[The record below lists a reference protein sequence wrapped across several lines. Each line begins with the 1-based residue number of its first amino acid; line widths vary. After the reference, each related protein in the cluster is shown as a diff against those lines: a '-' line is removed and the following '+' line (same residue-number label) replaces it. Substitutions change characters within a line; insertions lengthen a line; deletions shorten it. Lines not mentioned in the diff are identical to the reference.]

1 MQFSPFMSSHGKILG
16 TLLSLSILMDC
27 SPWVGAAERPTAPPA
42 PELDSQKLL
51 QAAQA
56 AFKQGQRA
64 EAVLLA
70 DKAIAVD
77 PSDPK
82 CYALRG
88 QFFESMGDHVRAIA
102 DYDQVIKRDPK
113 AALVYQRRGVEHF
126 RAGNFKQSV
135 ADFDKFLDFVP
146 AQAPQHWQRGI
157 SCYYAG
163 MFEEGRKQFELHQT
177 VNPQDVENAV
187 WHFLCVARATSV
199 ERARASLIPVTGDSR
214 VPMAEV
220 QLLFAGKL
228 KPEDVLKAAQAGE
241 GSRERRNEQ
250 LFYAHLYLG
259 LYFEAV
265 GDSAKAREHILRAAT
280 EFKSDHYMGDVAR
293 VHAAVL
299 KAKGKGKAP

>member
-1 MQFSPFMSSHGKILG
+1 MQLSAAMSSHAKTSLLLL
-16 TLLSLSILMDC
+16 LLSGLMHC
-27 SPWVGAAERPTAPPA
+27 APLVTAAEKPAVAAAPQRNT
-42 PELDSQKLL
+42 QKLL
-51 QAAQA
+51 QLAEA

-70 DKAIAVD
+70 DQAIAAD
-77 PSDPK
+77 STDAK
-82 CYALRG
+82 GYAMRG
-88 QFFESMGDHVRAIA
+88 QFFETMGDHARAIA
-102 DYDQVIKRDPK
+102 DFDQVIQRDPK
-113 AALVYQRRGVEHF
+113 AAMIYQHRGTEHF
-126 RAGNFKQSV
+126 KAGNFKQSV
-135 ADFDKFLDFVP
+135 ADFDKFLELVP

-177 VNPQDVENAV
+177 VNPRDVENAA
-187 WHFLCVARATSV
+187 WHFLCVARASSV
-199 ERARASLIPVTGDSR
+199 TKARASLIPVTGDGR
-214 VPMAEV
+214 VPMTEV

-241 GSRERRNEQ
+241 GSKERRNEQ

-259 LYFEAV
+259 LYYEAL
-265 GDSAKAREHILRAAT
+265 GDAAKAREHILRAAM

-299 KAKGKGKAP
+299 KARSP

>member
-1 MQFSPFMSSHGKILG
+1 MSSLGKTPLV
-16 TLLSLSILMDC
+16 LLLLPVLTFC
-27 SPWVGAAERPTAPPA
+27 SPTVGAAEKPAAAPA
-42 PELDSQKLL
+42 PQRNTQKFL
-51 QAAQA
+51 QLADAT
-56 AFKQGQRA
+56 FKQGQRA

-70 DKAIAVD
+70 DQAIASD

-82 CYALRG
+82 GYALRG
-88 QFFESMGDHVRAIA
+88 QFFETMGDHARAIA
-102 DYDQVIKRDPK
+102 DYDQVIQRDPK
-113 AALVYQRRGVEHF
+113 AAMIYQRRGVEHF
-126 RAGNFKQSV
+126 KAGNFKQSV
-135 ADFDKFLDFVP
+135 ADFDKFLEFVP

-177 VNPQDVENAV
+177 VNPRDVENAV
-187 WHFLCVARATSV
+187 WHFLCVARASSV
-199 ERARASLIPVTGDSR
+199 AKARASLIPVTGDGR

-228 KPEDVLKAAQAGE
+228 KPEDVLKAAQTGE
-241 GSRERRNEQ
+241 GSKERRNEQ

-259 LYFEAV
+259 LYYEAV
-265 GDSAKAREHILRAAT
+265 GDAPKAREHILRAAT

-299 KAKGKGKAP
+299 KARSP